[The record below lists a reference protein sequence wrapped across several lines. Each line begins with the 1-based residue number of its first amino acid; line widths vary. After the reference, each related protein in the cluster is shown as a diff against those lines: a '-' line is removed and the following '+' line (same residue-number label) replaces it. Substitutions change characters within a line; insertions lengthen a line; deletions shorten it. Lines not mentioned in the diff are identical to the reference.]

1 MSSIP
6 DLPAEPGDHDCP
18 ICYEPNVLR
27 DRAPICP
34 NGHTFCA
41 DCQPRIQ
48 SVFTGWGLGGE
59 RGACCPL
66 CRGPIPYVPLVVPV
80 VPLVVPVA
88 AGGGGGGGGVGGGG
102 GGGGGADAR
111 AIAAD
116 ERQARHL
123 RAVEGF
129 QNLPAR
135 RQAQALFR
143 LARDEGRIPANAAF
157 GGIHKRNCPCGRH
170 SGAHGVRFLKMPD
183 NKRLYRCEVCY
194 INAYAAVGRNGTLPP
209 PPPEWSMNGVAAAAH
224 ADYDV

>member
-41 DCQPRIQ
+41 DCQPRVQ
-48 SVFTGWGLGGE
+48 SVQTGWGLGGLE
-59 RGACCPL
+59 RRACCPL
-66 CRGPIPYVPLVVPV
+66 CRGPIPYVPLG
-80 VPLVVPVA
+80 VPVA
-88 AGGGGGGGGVGGGG
+88 AGGGGGGGGAVPYVPPPAPVAVEVPDGR
-102 GGGGGADAR
+102 ANDPDRPQR
-111 AIAAD
+111 AID
-116 ERQARHL
+116 
-123 RAVEGF
+123 GF
-129 QNLPAR
+129 NNLPAR

-170 SGAHGVRFLKMPD
+170 GGAHGVRFLKMPD

-194 INAYAAVGRNGTLPP
+194 INAYAAVGRNEAPP

>member
-18 ICYEPNVLR
+18 ICYDENVLR

-48 SVFTGWGLGGE
+48 SVQTGWGLTRE
-59 RGACCPL
+59 RRACCPL
-66 CRGPIPYVPLVVPV
+66 CRAPIPYVPL
-80 VPLVVPVA
+80 
-88 AGGGGGGGGVGGGG
+88 GGVPAPVPQVLGGGG
-102 GGGGGADAR
+102 GGGGGGPALVVVHNRVDLRNNDPDRPQR
-111 AIAAD
+111 AID
-116 ERQARHL
+116 
-123 RAVEGF
+123 GF
-129 QNLPAR
+129 NNLPAR

-183 NKRLYRCEVCY
+183 NKRLYRCEGCY
-194 INAYAAVGRNGTLPP
+194 IAAYAAVGRNGALPP

-224 ADYDV
+224 ADHDV

>member
-48 SVFTGWGLGGE
+48 SVQTGWGLGGLE
-59 RGACCPL
+59 RRACCPL
-66 CRGPIPYVPLVVPV
+66 CRGPIPYVPLGVPY

-88 AGGGGGGGGVGGGG
+88 AGGGGGGGG
-102 GGGGGADAR
+102 ADAVIREQR

-170 SGAHGVRFLKMPD
+170 GGAHGVRFLKMPD

-194 INAYAAVGRNGTLPP
+194 INAYAAVGQNGALPP